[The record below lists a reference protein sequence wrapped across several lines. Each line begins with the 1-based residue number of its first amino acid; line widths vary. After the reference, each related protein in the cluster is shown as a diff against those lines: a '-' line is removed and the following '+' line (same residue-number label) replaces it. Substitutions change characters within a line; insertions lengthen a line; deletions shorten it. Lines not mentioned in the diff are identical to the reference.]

1 MNREQRDGLVGMA
14 SALAAALRA
23 VPAAFRQHAGALEVF
38 FAALVLGPPAGQPAG
53 LRARGCECL
62 TLLPRAVGDG
72 AAWSA
77 LAQRLLRSTHAAL
90 DAAFQGLDDPALA
103 EAAKCVLRAVAS
115 PDIGRGRSSSLS
127 KQAFD
132 RPRYTAA

>member
-1 MNREQRDGLVGMA
+1 MA

-23 VPAAFRQHAGALEVF
+23 VPAAFRQHVGALEAF
-38 FAALVLGPPAGQPAG
+38 FAALVLAPPAALPAG

-62 TLLPRAVGDG
+62 ALLPRVAGDG

-77 LAQRLLRSTHAAL
+77 LAQRLLCSMHAAL

-103 EAAKCVLRAVAS
+103 AAAKCVFQQQPRVAMHSVDVLLHDRRWMGNALR
-115 PDIGRGRSSSLS
+115 LS
-127 KQAFD
+127 
-132 RPRYTAA
+132 